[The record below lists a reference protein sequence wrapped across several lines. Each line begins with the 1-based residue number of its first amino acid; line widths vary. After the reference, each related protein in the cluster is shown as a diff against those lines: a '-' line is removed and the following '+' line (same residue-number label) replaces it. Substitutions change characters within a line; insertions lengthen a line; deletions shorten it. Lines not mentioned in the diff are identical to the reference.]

1 LLRLLDELSYLTS
14 GVAQCLFVFGV
25 LAPCQRVVVGTPR
38 QVAEFAV
45 FVGAADRAGDGDACD
60 GGLPAKMFR
69 PSA

>member
-1 LLRLLDELSYLTS
+1 LLRLLDELSHLAS
-14 GVAQCLFVFGV
+14 GLAQSLFVYGV
-25 LAPCQRVVVGTPR
+25 LAPCQRHVDGTPR

-45 FVGAADRAGDGDACD
+45 FEGAADRAGDGDACD